1 MNPII
6 IAETKDYLI
15 INKPAGLMVHGDGR
29 STEPTLVDWI
39 LEKYSDIA
47 GVGEDIHIKKGKEKE
62 EERLSEGMKESES
75 ERVIKRPGIVHRLDR
90 DTSGVMIIARTP
102 EFFDHMKK
110 QFQDHT
116 VQKIYRA
123 YLYGHVKQDHDVIN
137 ASRGTRGEMRE
148 AITEYTVLMRGIDHS
163 SADLNQALHADN
175 AGSVSMPEDKKYTY
189 IEFRPR
195 TGRTHQIRVH
205 AKYLNHPVVGDE
217 LYGGKLFKRDNLGFK
232 RQALHAF
239 QITFTDVLGEQK
251 TFQAPLPEDFLSA
264 QELL

>member
-1 MNPII
+1 
-6 IAETKDYLI
+6 
-15 INKPAGLMVHGDGR
+15 
-29 STEPTLVDWI
+29 
-39 LEKYSDIA
+39 
-47 GVGEDIHIKKGKEKE
+47 
-62 EERLSEGMKESES
+62 
-75 ERVIKRPGIVHRLDR
+75 
-90 DTSGVMIIARTP
+90 MIIARTP

-137 ASRGTRGEMRE
+137 ASIGKSKSDFRQWSATRGTRGEMRE